1 MTILPTFLQKT
12 KTRLRVK
19 QIAVPQQ
26 GGILGAM
33 LDATQLPEGH
43 FCCSRCLK
51 YKFEA
56 SGFPGG
62 NKIELGCMECG
73 ERYYMYF
80 PVGCEVPE
88 GRFYCKK
95 HPKKGM
101 ILIHNVETV
110 CVGCESCK
118 TEIQIKVKDNGGLIL
133 ADG

>member
-1 MTILPTFLQKT
+1 MILPTFLQKT

-19 QIAVPQQ
+19 QSTIPYTPGV
-26 GGILGAM
+26 LGNM
-33 LDATQLPEGH
+33 LDATKLPEGH
-43 FCCSRCLK
+43 FCCSKCSG

-62 NKIELGCMECG
+62 NKIELGCMQCN

-80 PVGCEVPE
+80 PVDCVVPE

-101 ILIHNVETV
+101 ILIHNIETV
-110 CVGCESCK
+110 CIGCESCK
-118 TEIQIKVKDNGGLIL
+118 TEMQIKVKDKGGLIL